1 MKQLKN
7 LKKNKQF
14 LKNFKSRYDQCKKT
28 DELVRELTGGQVN
41 CLCEIIK
48 NLCLGNIQLKR
59 DTVNKFRPYE
69 KTLNSLKTKKLSMK
83 KRKNILRQ
91 KGNGFILPL
100 LLSLIV
106 PHVVNF
112 IEKQL
117 E

>member
-1 MKQLKN
+1 MNQLKN
-7 LKKNKQF
+7 LRKNKQF
-14 LKNFKSRYDQCKKT
+14 LKSIKLRYDQCKKT
-28 DELVRELTGGQVN
+28 DGLVQELTSRQVN
-41 CLCEIIK
+41 CSCEIIK
-48 NLCLGNIQLKR
+48 NLCLGNIELKR

-69 KTLNSLKTKKLSMK
+69 KTLNSLKTKKFSIK
-83 KRKNILRQ
+83 QRKNILRQ